1 MKFLEG
7 EVKTVAE
14 VMVEQL
20 MKIANALEELRK
32 VGLPESLVIM
42 YVQKKTRLPK
52 RDVVAVFEAL
62 KDFKKE
68 IRYHGG

>member
-1 MKFLEG
+1 M
-7 EVKTVAE
+7 EVETKTVAE

-32 VGLPESLVIM
+32 TGLPESLVIM

-68 IRYHGG
+68 IKVHRESL

>member
-1 MKFLEG
+1 MEG

-62 KDFKKE
+62 KDFKRE
-68 IRYHGG
+68 IRYHGNK